1 MAVGVNKT
9 RKFQFT
15 PLREGR
21 RAKATAARM
30 KRTGF
35 QFTPLREGRR
45 SSASH
50 PTRGI
55 YFNSR
60 PSARGDLPC
69 ALIHVHTS
77 KFQFTP
83 LREGRRRSTVSRKWR
98 QKNFNSRPSAR
109 GDWSA
114 CWCFYCK
121 SVISIH
127 APPRGAT
134 SILLF
139 RMSRNVF
146 QFTPLREGRHSE
158 SKSYSDGA
166 ISIHAPPRGA
176 TEAIFMYS
184 AISLFQFTPLREGRQ
199 FHLCLSERFVY
210 FNSRPSARGDEATNA
225 SMSAERR
232 FQFTPLR
239 EGRRD
244 LPYDIHE
251 IAYISIHAPPRGAT
265 DGREAAT
272 PRTLDFNSRPSA
284 RGDAGRQTAPRHG
297 SNFNSRPSARGDR
310 NQAGRRLC
318 VRYFNSRPSA
328 RGDCAGARCTVCSGK
343 FQFTPLREGRRRIC
357 PPRRWRFPISIH
369 APPRGATGRPFL
381 AGCTNP
387 ISIHAPPRGATAG
400 QQTAPQPT
408 AISIHAPP
416 RGATAKDMQFL
427 QIFCSTL
434 TNQHGL
440 TIVPRNLSRLFW

>member
-1 MAVGVNKT
+1 
-9 RKFQFT
+9 
-15 PLREGR
+15 
-21 RAKATAARM
+21 M

-184 AISLFQFTPLREGRQ
+184 AISLFQFTPLREGR
-199 FHLCLSERFVY
+199 
-210 FNSRPSARGDEATNA
+210 
-225 SMSAERR
+225 
-232 FQFTPLR
+232 
-239 EGRRD
+239 RD

-328 RGDCAGARCTVCSGK
+328 RGDCAGARCTVCS
-343 FQFTPLREGRRRIC
+343 
-357 PPRRWRFPISIH
+357 
-369 APPRGATGRPFL
+369 
-381 AGCTNP
+381 
-387 ISIHAPPRGATAG
+387 
-400 QQTAPQPT
+400 
-408 AISIHAPP
+408 
-416 RGATAKDMQFL
+416 
-427 QIFCSTL
+427 
-434 TNQHGL
+434 
-440 TIVPRNLSRLFW
+440 